1 MLALKDLG
9 LSLDGQKIIRDL
21 SFTVEDGDLVCLLGP
36 SGCGKTTTLRI
47 IAGFERPDNGSLA
60 INDQIVSDKNQILP
74 PHKRDIG
81 YLFQDFA
88 LFPHLT
94 VRENIGFG
102 LKNRKSKAAQA
113 RIEEVLEQVRL
124 TDHADKF
131 PHMLSGGQQQRVAL
145 GRALA
150 PSPKLLLL
158 DEPFSGLDTSL
169 RDQIRDETLFILK
182 NLGVTT
188 LMVTHDPEE
197 AMLLADQ
204 IILMREGQVVQAG
217 SPEDLYLNPSDAFT
231 VEFFGDTNKLK
242 GKVKDGL
249 VETQLG
255 RLEAGNNLPEG
266 TEVNVLVRPEGLKLK
281 DADPQNMNASEPI
294 HVCGIQYLGRS
305 SLVQLGVGKHGTP
318 HEIYKARLPGHFV
331 ASDAH
336 YLDVDIDPKQVFV
349 FS

>member
-1 MLALKDLG
+1 MLALSD
-9 LSLDGQKIIRDL
+9 LSLSLGGQKIIRDL
-21 SFTVEDGDLVCLLGP
+21 SFSVNDGDLVCLLGP

-47 IAGFERPDNGSLA
+47 IAGFERPDSGTLEING
-60 INDQIVSDKNQILP
+60 QTVSDNRQILP

-102 LKNRKSKAAQA
+102 LKNRKGKAALS
-113 RIEEVLEQVRL
+113 RIEEILEQVRL
-124 TDHADKF
+124 TEHADKY

-150 PSPKLLLL
+150 PNPKLLLL

-182 NLGVTT
+182 KLGVTT

-204 IILMREGQVVQAG
+204 IVLMRDGEVVQTG
-217 SPEDLYLNPSDAFT
+217 SPEELYLNPTDAFT

-249 VETQLG
+249 VQTHLG
-255 RLEAGNNLPEG
+255 RVGTGKDIPDG

-281 DADPQNMNASEPI
+281 NADLQNMNASEPV

-305 SLVQLGVGKHGTP
+305 SLVQLGVGKRGTP

-336 YLDVDIDPKQVFV
+336 SLDIDIDPKQAFV